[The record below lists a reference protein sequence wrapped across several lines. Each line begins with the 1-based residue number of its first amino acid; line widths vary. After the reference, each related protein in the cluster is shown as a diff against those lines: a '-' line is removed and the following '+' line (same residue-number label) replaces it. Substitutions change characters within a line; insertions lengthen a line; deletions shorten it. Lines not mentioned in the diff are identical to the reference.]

1 MAISLKYSTCFVAYQ
16 TLKLKTDKTSWD
28 DILKVI
34 RKYQCDR
41 QKSLNQKRDKTMA
54 NKKETKDKH
63 SMHNTILKT
72 RAGVT
77 RTLQHQDEFR
87 CF

>member
-63 SMHNTILKT
+63 STQNTTLKSL
-72 RAGVT
+72 ASVT
-77 RTLQHQDEFR
+77 RTLQTGLLSLP
-87 CF
+87 